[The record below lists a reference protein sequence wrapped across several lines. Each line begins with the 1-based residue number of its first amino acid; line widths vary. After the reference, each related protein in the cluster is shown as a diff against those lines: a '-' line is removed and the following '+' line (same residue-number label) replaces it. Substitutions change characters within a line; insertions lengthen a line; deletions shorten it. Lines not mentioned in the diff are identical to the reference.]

1 MVNDFLETW
10 GGLWW
15 LILVVLAAV
24 GLFRWLWLEK
34 RARGRDMIEAAG
46 GTAPAAAAAGG
57 EESGSGGR
65 SKAGGLMLQIAAPG
79 DLRRVAPRDW
89 RLTVE
94 GREVGR
100 GATAKD
106 AVQNAVLPIVSI
118 QCDNPEIEAYLDG
131 LAQVAPAPDE
141 RRTEAEGASDD
152 GAAGNPG
159 RAVRSAPR
167 HRRPRRANGE

>member
-15 LILVVLAAV
+15 LILVVIAAA

-34 RARGRDMIEAAG
+34 RARGRDMVEAAG
-46 GTAPAAAAAGG
+46 GTAAVT
-57 EESGSGGR
+57 EESGGGGSGGR
-65 SKAGGLMLQIAAPG
+65 PKQGGLMLQIAAPG

-100 GATAKD
+100 GATAKE

-118 QCDNPEIEAYLDG
+118 QCNNPEIEAYLDG
-131 LAQVAPAPDE
+131 LAQQVTPAPDE
-141 RRTEAEGASDD
+141 RNAEAESASDD

-159 RAVRSAPR
+159 RAGRPAPR